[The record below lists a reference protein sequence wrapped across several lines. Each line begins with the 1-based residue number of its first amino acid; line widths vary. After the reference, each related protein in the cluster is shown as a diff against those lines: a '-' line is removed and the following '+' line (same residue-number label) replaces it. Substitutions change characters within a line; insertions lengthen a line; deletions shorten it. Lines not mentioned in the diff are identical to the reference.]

1 MPPKGF
7 KCKQCG
13 HCCLHLEA
21 AHTTISASDNALWEL
36 EGREDILAWT
46 DPICDDSGKVLA
58 YDIWINPKTG
68 EDVVRCPWLRKLP
81 KKEKYICRIYDMRP
95 RFCREYPESKEH
107 AEGTGCKG
115 LEE

>member
-13 HCCLHLEA
+13 HCCLYLEA
-21 AHTTISASDNALWEL
+21 AHTTVSATDNGLWEL
-36 EGREDILAWT
+36 EGREDILEWT

-58 YDIWINPKTG
+58 YDIWIDPKTG
-68 EDVVRCPWLRKLP
+68 EDVVRCPWLRKNP
-81 KKEKYICRIYDMRP
+81 EKEEYICRIYDVKP

-107 AEGTGCKG
+107 ADKTGCKG
-115 LEE
+115 FED